1 MLKTVNQIQKMRE
14 DPDQSQGGAVEAG
27 VQTRDQG
34 KGEVGAGVEGHTA
47 GEGGQ
52 GVEREREV
60 GQEVGADAEDA
71 RAEVEIGL
79 EIGIGVRKLWII
91 NANHVCSSVNAYNQ
105 ITFLFA
111 RRF

>member
-71 RAEVEIGL
+71 RAEVEIGI
-79 EIGIGVRKLWII
+79 EIDELI
-91 NANHVCSSVNAYNQ
+91 N
-105 ITFLFA
+105 I
-111 RRF
+111 